1 MLACGVTRRLD
12 SLADSAYDVLVV
24 GGGIVGACAARD
36 AARRGLKVALIE
48 RHDFG
53 SGISWNSLKIVHG
66 GLRSLQRLDIRQA
79 RSFVRERRAW
89 LRIAPHLV
97 EPITFVVPT
106 RGAGFE
112 SAPLMR
118 AALALN
124 DVVSRDR
131 NEGVFPS
138 RHIPRGRLLARA
150 ELRALVPELLD
161 EYSGGALFHDAQLYS
176 AERLVHSVLAD
187 AERAGATAVSYAE
200 AVAPL
205 EIGGAL
211 AGVVAEDRLT
221 GERCDVRG
229 TMVINAAGAGAA
241 SVADLLTGRGGAA
254 PAMTGLALNLML
266 AGDGLATGFTLLAN
280 TGGRVRRLFVV
291 PWRGRTL
298 VGTAHYE
305 CERAPQSEAELEPY
319 VERFV
324 RELSQ
329 AWPARSLTRESV
341 LLVHAGMQPSPH
353 GAQRASPHGPPEHE
367 IVDHA
372 ARGVPQ
378 LLTAIGPKLTM
389 SRAIAEQLID
399 TASARLGRAT
409 LPCDTAI
416 VPLASAPDSD
426 VPSVIARAIAQG
438 VDGLPDDVVA
448 HLVRWYGNDRAHDAI
463 AGMVRAEPALAAR
476 VCEGSPVIAA
486 QLRYAAMFERA
497 MTAED
502 IIMRRTELGATAR
515 ASRSVELAAQN
526 AIDHAARRSAAKAVD
541 QGVRAD
547 SATGV
552 RGSRS
557 L

>member
-1 MLACGVTRRLD
+1 M
-12 SLADSAYDVLVV
+12 
-24 GGGIVGACAARD
+24 
-36 AARRGLKVALIE
+36 
-48 RHDFG
+48 
-53 SGISWNSLKIVHG
+53 
-66 GLRSLQRLDIRQA
+66 
-79 RSFVRERRAW
+79 
-89 LRIAPHLV
+89 
-97 EPITFVVPT
+97 
-106 RGAGFE
+106 
-112 SAPLMR
+112 
-118 AALALN
+118 
-124 DVVSRDR
+124 
-131 NEGVFPS
+131 
-138 RHIPRGRLLARA
+138 
-150 ELRALVPELLD
+150 
-161 EYSGGALFHDAQLYS
+161 
-176 AERLVHSVLAD
+176 
-187 AERAGATAVSYAE
+187 
-200 AVAPL
+200 
-205 EIGGAL
+205 
-211 AGVVAEDRLT
+211 
-221 GERCDVRG
+221 
-229 TMVINAAGAGAA
+229 
-241 SVADLLTGRGGAA
+241 
-254 PAMTGLALNLML
+254 
-266 AGDGLATGFTLLAN
+266 
-280 TGGRVRRLFVV
+280 
-291 PWRGRTL
+291 
-298 VGTAHYE
+298 
-305 CERAPQSEAELEPY
+305 
-319 VERFV
+319 
-324 RELSQ
+324 
-329 AWPARSLTRESV
+329 
-341 LLVHAGMQPSPH
+341 
-353 GAQRASPHGPPEHE
+353 
-367 IVDHA
+367 
-372 ARGVPQ
+372 GVPQ